1 MQQALQNE
9 LEAAL
14 REERSKLEHRL
25 GAIQTD
31 RRRKGAALE
40 ADFEEQAVQRE
51 NDETLDELD
60 ARGRRELQSIDVA
73 LGRIADGD
81 YGECARCGE
90 PISVAR
96 LRALPTAI
104 HCVACADPKESESG

>member
-1 MQQALQNE
+1 MQQDLQNE

-25 GAIQTD
+25 GAIQAD
-31 RRRKGAALE
+31 RRRRSAALE
-40 ADFEEQAVQRE
+40 ADLEEQAVQRE

-60 ARGRRELQSIDVA
+60 TRGRRELQSIDDA
-73 LGRIADGD
+73 LGRLAGGN

-90 PISVAR
+90 RIPVAR